1 MSTPSR
7 TVILLDVDGVLIHPV
22 GYKTALRALVDHIA
36 GQMGLPPLGPTED
49 EIAVFEACGLTNEW
63 DSGAMCV
70 SALLL
75 AALERAPAL
84 RRDTLEATFAAI
96 GAAGITL
103 DRPDFTAEARAIA
116 RHDSDGRYP
125 AARYLE
131 LLAART
137 DAANLP
143 LLRALL
149 GDVYA
154 VRETLTTRTIQTFV
168 LGSERFRTTYG
179 QPAAFASES
188 YLATHDIA
196 LLNAPARARL
206 LDWASLPGHGAAI
219 FTARPSGPPADL
231 PPGEPVGDPPSG
243 FPPEA
248 ELAAELIG
256 LAGRLPL
263 IGQGRVGWLA
273 WRRGRAAADYLKPS
287 PAQALTAIGA
297 AATGSETESLHAAAA
312 LVERGEISGPLAGL
326 RHSATRV
333 IVFEDAAGGIRA
345 AHGAASL
352 LQRAGLDVSVV
363 GIGVSPNADKRAA
376 LAPVAD
382 HLVDDVNAGLAL
394 VLGG

>member
-1 MSTPSR
+1 MNTPSR
-7 TVILLDVDGVLIHPV
+7 TLILLDVDGVLVHPV
-22 GYKTALRALVDHIA
+22 GYKTALRTLVNRLA
-36 GQMGLPPLGPTED
+36 ARMGQPPLGPTED

-84 RRDTLEATFAAI
+84 RRDTLEAAFDAI
-96 GAAGITL
+96 GAAGIAL
-103 DRPDFTAEARAIA
+103 DRPDFIAEARAIA

-131 LLAART
+131 LLVTRT
-137 DAANLP
+137 DPANLP

-149 GDVYA
+149 GNVYA
-154 VRETLTTRTIQTFV
+154 VRDTLTTRTFQTLV
-168 LGSERFRTTYG
+168 LGSERFSATYG
-179 QPAAFASES
+179 QPAAFACES
-188 YLATHDIA
+188 YLATYDIA
-196 LLNAPARARL
+196 LLNAPARAHL
-206 LDWASLPGHGAAI
+206 LDWACLPGHGAAI

-248 ELAAELIG
+248 ELAAELVG
-256 LAGRLPL
+256 LAGKLPL

-273 WRRGRAAADYLKPS
+273 WRNGRAAADYLKPS
-287 PAQALTAIGA
+287 PVQALTAMGA
-297 AATGSETESLHAAAA
+297 AVAGAETDALRAAAA
-312 LVERGEISGPLAGL
+312 LVERGEIGGPLAAL
-326 RHSATRV
+326 RDGATRV
-333 IVFEDAAGGIRA
+333 VVCEDAAGGIRA
-345 AHGAASL
+345 VRSAASL

-363 GIGVSPNADKRAA
+363 AIGVSPNADKRAA
-376 LAPVAD
+376 LALVAD